1 MKALNIDDHV
11 TLMIDD
17 NHVTLKIDDNHIT
30 SHVICY
36 TKHNSYFM

>member
-17 NHVTLKIDDNHIT
+17 NHVTLKIDDNHMT